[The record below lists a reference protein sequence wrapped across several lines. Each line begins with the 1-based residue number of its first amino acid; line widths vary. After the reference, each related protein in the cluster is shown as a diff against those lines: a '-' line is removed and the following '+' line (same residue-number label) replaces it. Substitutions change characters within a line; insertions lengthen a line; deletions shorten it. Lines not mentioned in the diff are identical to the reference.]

1 MYYAQYV
8 LTQDLTVAAGQPLKE
23 FEVVQNAAN
32 LMKAMLIPAAIVTP
46 FVAKAFKKMKV
57 KSDKSAT
64 VIFGMATGLIFQALC
79 VVSEQQ
85 ALGAGRYATFFTF

>member
-8 LTQDLTVAAGQPLKE
+8 LTQDIKGSGGDPLKD
-23 FEVVQNAAN
+23 FEVIQNVAN

-64 VIFGMATGLIFQALC
+64 VVFGMATGLIFQALC
-79 VVSEQQ
+79 AISEQQ